1 MKKKILLLFAISLV
15 AQWVFSQPKWVD
27 KAKRAVFSIV
37 TYDKDDKMLNSG
49 NGFFV
54 SEDGVALSDYSLFK
68 GARRAVI
75 INYEGKEMSVDAIMG
90 ADDMYDVIKFKVGIT
105 EKKVSALV
113 LASSAPIV
121 GSEIYL
127 LPYPTQ
133 KSRTYTAG
141 KVKAVD
147 KVAEN
152 YSYYTLDMKLEDK
165 MVSCPLMTMEGN
177 VFGLAQK
184 ASGQDTASICYA
196 VDANYVMAQKIA
208 ALSYNDM
215 ALKDIGIKK
224 ALPETEEEALIFLYM
239 ASSQLSSE
247 KYMEVL
253 EDFIRQYPNSSDGY
267 LRRASQR
274 LFTSEDDEASMKL
287 VIEDM
292 DQALKVAAQKD
303 DVFYS
308 RAKMIYNYVLSHS
321 EKSYGDWSFDKALDE
336 IRQAIAIQPLPV
348 YVQTEGDILY
358 AKTDYAGALQAYE
371 KVNQSEL
378 GSAATL
384 FTTAKIKEAMGASPE
399 EVLAVIDSCVARFSK
414 PYTQEVAPYLLE
426 RAQVLMEVGKA
437 RNAVLDYDAYYDAV
451 KGNVNDVFYYYREQ
465 AALKA
470 RQYQRAL
477 DDLVKAI
484 ELNPKNLTYRAELAV
499 VNIRVGRNEEAVKIL
514 KEALEIDPQY
524 AEAYRLIG
532 IAQIQMKQKDAACES
547 FAKAKDLGDSNVDAL
562 IEKNCK

>member
-15 AQWVFSQPKWVD
+15 AQWAFSQPKWVE

-37 TYDKDDKMLNSG
+37 TYDKEDKMLNTG

-75 INYEGKEMSVDAIMG
+75 INYEGKEMPVEAIMG
-90 ADDMYDVIKFKVGIT
+90 ADDMYDVVKFKVAIT
-105 EKKVSALV
+105 EKKVPALP
-113 LASSAPIV
+113 LASVAPVV
-121 GSEIYL
+121 GADVCL
-127 LPYPTQ
+127 LPYSTQ
-133 KSRTYTAG
+133 KSRAYTAG

-147 KVAEN
+147 KVADN
-152 YSYYTLDMKLEDK
+152 YAYYTLDMQLKDK

-224 ALPETEEEALIFLYM
+224 ALPETEEEALIFLLM
-239 ASSQLSSE
+239 ASSQLSPE
-247 KYMEVL
+247 KYMAAL
-253 EDFIRQYPNSSDGY
+253 EDFIHQFPNSSDGY

-274 LFTSEDDEASMKL
+274 MFASDDEASMKL
-287 VIEDM
+287 VVEDM
-292 DQALKVAAQKD
+292 DEALKVAAKKD
-303 DVFYS
+303 DVLFS
-308 RAKMIYNYVLSHS
+308 RAKMIYNYVLSHA
-321 EKSYGDWSFDKALDE
+321 EKPYDDWSFDKALDE

-358 AKTDYAGALQAYE
+358 AKADYAGALQAYD
-371 KVNQSEL
+371 KVNQSEI

-399 EVLAVIDSCVARFSK
+399 EVLAVLDSCVARFNK
-414 PYTQEVAPYLLE
+414 PYTQEAAPYLLE
-426 RAQVLMEVGKA
+426 RAQALMNAGKA
-437 RNAVLDYDAYYDAV
+437 RNAVIDYDSYYDAV

-470 RQYQRAL
+470 RQFQRAL
-477 DDLVKAI
+477 DDMAKAI
-484 ELNPKNLTYRAELAV
+484 ELNPKDLTYRAELAV
-499 VNIRVGRNEEAVKIL
+499 INIRVGRNEEAVKIL
-514 KEALEIDPQY
+514 
-524 AEAYRLIG
+524 
-532 IAQIQMKQKDAACES
+532 
-547 FAKAKDLGDSNVDAL
+547 
-562 IEKNCK
+562 